1 MIKHSWIIILVLAFA
16 ACEKQEWQGGK
27 GEITGT
33 ITEELQAPDGSI
45 SETRPAAVVDVFI
58 TGVNIDYKD
67 DTKINS
73 FGKIV
78 QFITEELTP
87 NIFQED
93 TEKVYKLNKKIIDGL
108 IYRV

>member
-1 MIKHSWIIILVLAFA
+1 MDI
-16 ACEKQEWQGGK
+16 
-27 GEITGT
+27 
-33 ITEELQAPDGSI
+33 EELIQKSNKI
-45 SETRPAAVVDVFI
+45 FS
-58 TGVNIDYKD
+58 
-67 DTKINS
+67 KINS

-108 IYRV
+108 IHRV